1 MTFHS
6 FGSIIYPSND
16 YDYIGNES
24 CIDLETENN
33 FLSNIDHQGSLASSD
48 EKKMK
53 SSVRSCEKK
62 REFPPPIPCLAQTQ
76 NLASHMPYV
85 LKRYY
90 TDEGRLIIKEEKV
103 KHHEYFHAHRENGRL
118 TLQLVPLGHDDDDDD
133 DDYFMEAE
141 DQEEQQEEEINNV
154 TMDQSA
160 VMNDNFEKEN
170 TDNTQKNVAVDVV
183 DDVDDEV
190 VVDENEIVGGANSK
204 GNYLNC
210 NNSVISSPSGIFG
223 VLPLRTVR
231 G

>member
-24 CIDLETENN
+24 CIDLDTENN
-33 FLSNIDHQGSLASSD
+33 FLSNIDHHHTSLASSD
-48 EKKMK
+48 ENKMK
-53 SSVRSCEKK
+53 SSIRNNSHDKK
-62 REFPPPIPCLAQTQ
+62 RDFPPPIPCLAQTQ

-118 TLQLVPLGHDDDDDD
+118 TLQLVPL

-141 DQEEQQEEEINNV
+141 DQEEQQEEEIDSV
-154 TMDQSA
+154 TMVDQSV
-160 VMNDNFEKEN
+160 VMNENYQQEN
-170 TDNTQKNVAVDVV
+170 TNNTQNNVAVAV
-183 DDVDDEV
+183 DDDE
-190 VVDENEIVGGANSK
+190 EIVGGANSK

-223 VLPLRTVR
+223 VLPMQPIRTVR